1 MSHALDASIVTETL
15 VLWLGSLEGAPQPPP
30 SSSLVET
37 MAYVALYNVVLRRC
51 AKLVLK
57 LRTHSLALAR
67 QGSETDNKLAEGWSL
82 EALVT
87 TCGADPATPK
97 TSWSHYIQKIVADSQ
112 DAAGPNTLGAVLLT
126 YYKLRSVLGQMQTK
140 GRRLGLTSVA
150 GFGVKEDP
158 LVAALGENA
167 KRLYTKTKAALGI
180 TMDDVA
186 SESDGEGDKQ
196 SAHREKREVSL
207 LLRQAHASS
216 LKDANKAPAF
226 GSSSLFSP
234 EREALFTKGDDKAIE
249 KSLGVAAAVHKL
261 KSTGLTPP
269 SAGGKSLFSA
279 EKLALFTKGNDKHIA
294 KSLETAR
301 KIHHHQATT
310 KGGSR
315 AAASTPPT
323 PTGGHLTS
331 VITRAADLLTPA
343 SPANDK
349 TSSLGDKLTPKVG
362 DLVATATA
370 LPSAVGQAL
379 GESAVHLSSK
389 SKAPSKPVDDLVA
402 TATALPSAVG
412 QALGESAV
420 HLSTKA
426 LNKKPKQAKKHV
438 LTKTLQKSKGRRRKH
453 KVKPSKRRANRSA
466 SWGVL

>member
-1 MSHALDASIVTETL
+1 
-15 VLWLGSLEGAPQPPP
+15 
-30 SSSLVET
+30 
-37 MAYVALYNVVLRRC
+37 
-51 AKLVLK
+51 
-57 LRTHSLALAR
+57 
-67 QGSETDNKLAEGWSL
+67 
-82 EALVT
+82 
-87 TCGADPATPK
+87 
-97 TSWSHYIQKIVADSQ
+97 
-112 DAAGPNTLGAVLLT
+112 
-126 YYKLRSVLGQMQTK
+126 
-140 GRRLGLTSVA
+140 
-150 GFGVKEDP
+150 
-158 LVAALGENA
+158 
-167 KRLYTKTKAALGI
+167 
-180 TMDDVA
+180 VA

-379 GESAVHLSSK
+379 GESAVHLS
-389 SKAPSKPVDDLVA
+389 
-402 TATALPSAVG
+402 
-412 QALGESAV
+412 
-420 HLSTKA
+420 TKA